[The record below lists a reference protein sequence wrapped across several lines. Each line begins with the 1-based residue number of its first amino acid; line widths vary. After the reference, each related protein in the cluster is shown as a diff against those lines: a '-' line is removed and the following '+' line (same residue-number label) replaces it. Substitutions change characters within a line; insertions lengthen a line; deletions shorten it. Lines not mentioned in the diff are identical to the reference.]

1 MPWLHDM
8 TKMTRMTRMTR
19 CIQGASN
26 GTPELVA
33 LLGQVRGLHP
43 VHGHVH
49 QLFSWLPFP
58 QTLCALAEHDF
69 RNRFTHSTIWTQQT
83 KQLGSYCANC
93 ACYFVNGLA
102 SDQMVAN
109 GQIGP
114 IQPFAK
120 ALLVPANSPSG
131 LATIFFPAIHF
142 VAAQG
147 PLKLREPWPLLKT
160 AETSRSN
167 VTLWLLPRSNS
178 RSNFLCSLCTL
189 SPGILGEPHVSLQS
203 QKSHPVLVNCKAA
216 AFFAVTSLFVFFTFI
231 LTDAVQYRKQWK
243 SLELVQCSS
252 SAHFL

>member
-1 MPWLHDM
+1 MTPWHD
-8 TKMTRMTRMTR
+8 KDDKDDKVHPR
-19 CIQGASN
+19 CIQRHPRARGPSWPGQRTSPGAWPCSSVVLV
-26 GTPELVA
+26 TPLSSDA
-33 LLGQVRGLHP
+33 LCSGRTWFQKSLHP
-43 VHGHVH
+43 
-49 QLFSWLPFP
+49 
-58 QTLCALAEHDF
+58 
-69 RNRFTHSTIWTQQT
+69 TIWTQQT